1 MTAPAALNQRATL
14 ASHQLGVLIVDDDAV
29 QLMDMAQTLVDAGMA
44 VFEACSVG
52 EALGVLGART
62 DVRVMIT
69 DVDMCRGDLNGY
81 QLAKVVSAR
90 WPEISLLIVSGQSQP
105 KAGDLPE
112 GARFMAKPYAPSM
125 LTANV
130 FAFVSQQ
137 SGSI

>member
-1 MTAPAALNQRATL
+1 MMAPAALNQRAKL

-29 QLMDMAQTLVDAGMA
+29 QLMDMAQMLVDSGMV
-44 VFEACSVG
+44 VFEARSAG
-52 EALGVLGART
+52 EALGVLGTRT
-62 DVRVMIT
+62 HVRVMIT

-90 WPEISLLIVSGQSQP
+90 WPEISLLIVSGQSYP
-105 KAGDLPE
+105 KAADLPE

-130 FAFVSQQ
+130 FDFVSQQ
-137 SGSI
+137 SGGI